1 MEAGRDSGSLLP
13 EALSRWAPKL
23 IHGVSG
29 LCRTALCRCLLR
41 GVAVAAVGLAVV
53 TVMIMAMAREAVV
66 SCECNGSV
74 AHPQAARWC
83 FQGRERLAWL
93 G

>member
-1 MEAGRDSGSLLP
+1 MQNSVVSLP
-13 EALSRWAPKL
+13 VA
-23 IHGVSG
+23 
-29 LCRTALCRCLLR
+29 

-66 SCECNGSV
+66 SCECDGNV

-93 G
+93 GRLAAPTWICRRYGQLWQIG